1 MKAREV
7 EVTRFVQSHRM
18 AAILAVTALCMML
31 WSHADG
37 DVTILTADRGL
48 SLPSPDKWFAPAGSA
63 TFTVNLLTIFACGIL
78 MAWLNASFNVLRSFS
93 VTYVGIFLLM
103 TATTP
108 IESVMFQGASLLALG
123 VLTAMS
129 LLLSVYSAPALSR
142 RVFMAFAILSAG
154 ALVQYSFVPFIA
166 VMLAGLAQMR
176 VMSAKSVTAALLGI
190 LTPWWLTLAFSPAV
204 EWPCIHAPQFDN
216 IFPGWPLERTA
227 RLWVTLAVTL
237 GLGLV
242 LGIMN
247 LVKIITY
254 NAKTRAV
261 NGLLTLVSITA
272 GLMSLVDFTNMPV
285 YIILVNT
292 CTAFQIGHFFAINTA
307 RRAYIPVLVIIA
319 AYTGLFIWTAI

>member
-7 EVTRFVQSHRM
+7 EVTRFVKSRQM
-18 AAILAVTALCMML
+18 AAILAVMALCMML
-31 WSHADG
+31 WSRTDG
-37 DVTILTADRGL
+37 DVTILSADRGL
-48 SLPSPDKWFAPAGSA
+48 SLPSPDKWFDPAGSA
-63 TFTVNLLTIFACGIL
+63 TFTVNLLAIFACGVL

-93 VTYVGIFLLM
+93 LTFVGIFLLM
-103 TATTP
+103 TAATP
-108 IESVMFQGASLLALG
+108 LETVMFQGASLLALG

-129 LLLSVYSAPALSR
+129 LLLSVYSAPTLSR

-154 ALVQYSFVPFIA
+154 ALTQYSFVPFIA
-166 VMLAGLAQMR
+166 VMFTGMAQMR
-176 VMSAKSVTAALLGI
+176 VMSARTVTAALLGI
-190 LTPWWLTLAFSPAV
+190 LTPWWLTLAFSPTA

-227 RLWVTLAVTL
+227 RLWITLAVTL

-254 NAKTRAV
+254 NAKARAV

-272 GLMSLVDFTNMPV
+272 GLMSLIDFTNMPV
-285 YIILVNT
+285 YIILVNA
-292 CTAFQIGHFFAINTA
+292 CTAFQTGHFFAINTA
-307 RRAYIPVLVIIA
+307 RRAYIPILVIIA
-319 AYTGLFIWTAI
+319 VYSGLFIWTAI